1 MKYKVILFSGSRAEF
16 GLSENLI
23 KLLSNSKK
31 IKCDLI
37 IGGSHC
43 IEKYSNSKDII
54 IQKHRPEYVLKY
66 DNKKISVTNIFD
78 QTYSQISKI
87 LDKRKYNLSLI
98 VGDRYE
104 ILALAYNCFLRNI
117 PICHIHGGEKT
128 AGSMDDT
135 VRHAISKLA
144 NLHFVANKRFK
155 KRLIQLGE
163 IKKNIHVVGG
173 LGIDSLSKINLYS
186 KYKLYKYLNINID
199 QKIILISLHPT
210 NEHKE
215 IIKKDL
221 NQFFK
226 FLKNITNYKK
236 YYFIFSGTSSDIN
249 SDLIEPYILKF
260 CRINNNTFYKKNF
273 GHSLYSSLINHAN
286 IVIGNSSSG
295 VIDTAYYKT
304 ASINVGTRQNGRPI
318 SSNTVNANFNLRS
331 LTRSFNI
338 INSKLFKKNLINTKS
353 FYGKPGASKKILNI
367 IEKKIP
373 DIESKKLFIDINDK
387 QK

>member
-1 MKYKVILFSGSRAEF
+1 MKYRVIFFSGSRAEF

-43 IEKYSNSKDII
+43 IEKYGNTKDII
-54 IQKHRPEYVLKY
+54 IHKHNPKYVLKY
-66 DNKKISVTNIFD
+66 DKNKISVTEIFN
-78 QTYSQISKI
+78 QSYLQISKI

-104 ILALAYNCFLRNI
+104 LLALAYNCFLRNI

-128 AGSMDDT
+128 VGSMDDT
-135 VRHAISKLA
+135 VRHVISKLA

-163 IKKNIHVVGG
+163 IKKNIFIVGG
-173 LGIDSLSKINLYS
+173 LGIDSLSKLNLYS
-186 KYKLYKYLNINID
+186 KYNLYKNLNIKLD
-199 QKIILISLHPT
+199 SKIILVSLHPT
-210 NEHKE
+210 TDN
-215 IIKKDL
+215 KKNFKYDL
-221 NQFFK
+221 NQFFT
-226 FLKNITNYKK
+226 FLKNIANNKK
-236 YYFIFSGTSSDIN
+236 YYFVFSGTSSDIN
-249 SDLIEPYILKF
+249 SNLIEPYILKF
-260 CRINNNTFYKKNF
+260 CRVNNNTIYKKNF
-273 GHSLYSSLINHAN
+273 GHTLYSSLISHAN

-304 ASINVGTRQNGRPI
+304 ASINVGTRQNGRPL
-318 SSNTVNANFNLRS
+318 SSNTINADFTVKS
-331 LTRSFNI
+331 LTRSFKI
-338 INSKLFKKNLINTKS
+338 INSKLFEKNLSNTTS
-353 FYGKPGASKKILNI
+353 YYGKPGASKKIFNI

-373 DIESKKLFIDINDK
+373 DIESKKLFIDLNDK
-387 QK
+387 